1 MDTSIRTL
9 RLETSKRGRSNA
21 PGRPSLAGSS
31 QTDFD
36 VPIPKE
42 LGLPSLKGE
51 CQIVRIGKRSPKW
64 QWLKE
69 KEGKSLLK
77 WNKGRSEDRSENLRL
92 KKTKNKTAFLASPIY
107 IGQAQGEEKKT
118 YKEEPKLGQGVLF
131 SSSLL
136 GWPTLMP

>member
-1 MDTSIRTL
+1 MDTTVRTL
-9 RLETSKRGRSNA
+9 RLETSKKE
-21 PGRPSLAGSS
+21 RPSALHHPSSAGSS
-31 QTDFD
+31 QRELDA
-36 VPIPKE
+36 PIPKE

-92 KKTKNKTAFLASPIY
+92 KKNKK
-107 IGQAQGEEKKT
+107 QN
-118 YKEEPKLGQGVLF
+118 
-131 SSSLL
+131 SLP
-136 GWPTLMP
+136 G

>member
-69 KEGKSLLK
+69 KERKMSTKMKNKKRKSE
-77 WNKGRSEDRSENLRL
+77 NQNENLR
-92 KKTKNKTAFLASPIY
+92 
-107 IGQAQGEEKKT
+107 
-118 YKEEPKLGQGVLF
+118 
-131 SSSLL
+131 
-136 GWPTLMP
+136 